1 MARERKFST
10 DNLFQA
16 TKQMLLAHGYEGFS
30 YSLLAEQL
38 EISRGAIYKYY
49 DNKEEL
55 ITDYMLYEMEH
66 FLAELKDIE
75 SVDGFDAQFDF
86 LINLIFKNSTIPH
99 MIELGR
105 RIPITGNQKVKENHE
120 KLDKQHLNMYQH
132 LQGFISLGRQEL
144 KLKETLPDPLILGF
158 IFQTIMIP
166 NHFGIPQSI
175 WISSIK
181 EMIRHGML
189 RNE

>member
-30 YSLLAEQL
+30 FSLLADQL

-55 ITDYMLYEMEH
+55 ITDYMLYEMEQ

-86 LINLIFKNSTIPH
+86 LINLIFKNSAIPH

-105 RIPITGNQKVKENHE
+105 RIPINGNQKVKENHE

>member
-10 DNLFQA
+10 DNLFLV

-30 YSLLAEQL
+30 FSLLADQL

-105 RIPITGNQKVKENHE
+105 RIPINGNQKVKENHE

-166 NHFGIPQSI
+166 NHFGIPHSI

>member
-10 DNLFQA
+10 EDLFQI
-16 TKQMLLAHGYEGFS
+16 TKQMLLTHGYEGFS
-30 YSLLAEQL
+30 FSLLAEQL

-49 DNKEEL
+49 ENKEEL

-66 FLAELKDIE
+66 FLTELKDIE
-75 SVDGFDAQFDF
+75 SVNGFDAKFDF
-86 LINLIFKNSTIPH
+86 LIDLIFKNSTIPH

-105 RIPITGNQKVKENHE
+105 RIPINGNQKVKENHE
-120 KLDKQHLNMYQH
+120 KLEKQHLNMYHH

-166 NHFGIPQSI
+166 NHFGIPHPQ
-175 WISSIK
+175 WVSSIK

>member
-10 DNLFQA
+10 DSLFLI

-30 YSLLAEQL
+30 FSLLADQL

-105 RIPITGNQKVKENHE
+105 RIPINGNQKVKENHE

-144 KLKETLPDPLILGF
+144 KLRETLPDPLILGF

-166 NHFGIPQSI
+166 NHFGIPHSI

>member
-10 DNLFQA
+10 DNLFLV

-30 YSLLAEQL
+30 FSLLADQL

-105 RIPITGNQKVKENHE
+105 RIPINGNQKVKENHE
-120 KLDKQHLNMYQH
+120 KLDKQHLDMYQH

-166 NHFGIPQSI
+166 NHFGIPHSI

>member
-10 DNLFQA
+10 DDLFQA
-16 TKQMLLAHGYEGFS
+16 AEQMLLTHGYEGFS
-30 YSLLAEQL
+30 FSLLAEQL

-49 DNKEEL
+49 ENKEEL

-66 FLAELKDIE
+66 FLTELKEIE
-75 SVDGFDAQFDF
+75 LVDGFDGQFNF
-86 LINLIFKNSTIPH
+86 LIHIIFKNSAIPH

-105 RIPITGNQKVKENHE
+105 RIPINGNKKVQENMQKLE
-120 KLDKQHLNMYQH
+120 KLRLKMYDH

-144 KLKETLPDPLILGF
+144 KLRETLPDPLILGF

-166 NHFGIPQSI
+166 NHFGIPKSQ

-181 EMIRHGML
+181 EMICHGML
-189 RNE
+189 QKQ